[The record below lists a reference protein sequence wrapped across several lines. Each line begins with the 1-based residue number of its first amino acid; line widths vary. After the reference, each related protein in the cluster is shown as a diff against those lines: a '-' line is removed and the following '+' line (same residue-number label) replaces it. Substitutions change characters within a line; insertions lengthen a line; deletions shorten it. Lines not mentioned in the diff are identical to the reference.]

1 MTEFRK
7 LFRSEFPIW
16 LLSTTLPASNISC
29 VVFDLCRRSSETSEQ
44 LVVWL
49 LNSSSPHCLKEA
61 GKNVISWNN
70 KRLNIVTKK
79 KKRHRRMWLWQPA
92 YVWPEL
98 STAPKCTLILL
109 FSPSHHIMIL
119 WFFGVF
125 SLSLSLFLGLSTSC
139 FCFFSA
145 SSNSCQLSHLATWL
159 HYNNT

>member
-7 LFRSEFPIW
+7 LFSSEFPIW
-16 LLSTTLPASNISC
+16 LLSTTFPASTISC
-29 VVFDLCRRSSETSEQ
+29 VVFDLFRTSSETSEQ

-109 FSPSHHIMIL
+109 FSPSHDIMTL
-119 WFFGVF
+119 WFLWGFLTLSQSFPRSFHILFSFLF
-125 SLSLSLFLGLSTSC
+125 SLY
-139 FCFFSA
+139 
-145 SSNSCQLSHLATWL
+145 SCQLSHLATWL
-159 HYNNT
+159 HYYNT